1 MYEKRSDLA
10 QKCTHE
16 RGKNSSDFIFAHFAP
31 NRIMDFA
38 EYQKKIKL
46 ATNLLTVVLLIVVVI
61 LETSLRFVAI
71 SHNCT
76 FNDTDYVAHKMLVHT
91 NNSEFTL
98 RMLDNWVMLSCL
110 NVFY

>member
-16 RGKNSSDFIFAHFAP
+16 RAKTVQIFIFAHFAP

-61 LETSLRFVAI
+61 WEASLRFVAI

-76 FNDTDYVAHKMLVHT
+76 FNDTDYVAHKMVVHT
-91 NNSEFTL
+91 NNSDFTL
-98 RMLDNWVMLSCL
+98 RMLN
-110 NVFY
+110 N

>member
-1 MYEKRSDLA
+1 
-10 QKCTHE
+10 
-16 RGKNSSDFIFAHFAP
+16 
-31 NRIMDFA
+31 MDFA
-38 EYQKKIKL
+38 EHQKKIKL

-61 LETSLRFVAI
+61 LEASLRFVAI

-98 RMLDNWVMLSCL
+98 RMLN
-110 NVFY
+110 N

>member
-16 RGKNSSDFIFAHFAP
+16 RAKTVQIFIFAH
-31 NRIMDFA
+31 FA

-61 LETSLRFVAI
+61 LEASLRFVAI
-71 SHNCT
+71 SHNST
-76 FNDTDYVAHKMLVHT
+76 FDDTDYVAHKMVVHT
-91 NNSEFTL
+91 NNSDFTL
-98 RMLDNWVMLSCL
+98 RMLN
-110 NVFY
+110 N